1 MRMTSLKKA
10 STNNHRALPSRI
22 LSQAL
27 EQTADIVLVS
37 DDCGVIQYVNP
48 AFERVT
54 GYCGQEVLGQRPK
67 ILHSGQHQKDFYEE
81 LWKTISQ
88 GKVFSDVVVNRRKD
102 GSLYYEEK
110 TITPLIDQ
118 SGNITHFVSTGKD
131 VTERIRAEESL
142 HKLAFYDT
150 LTGLPN
156 RQQLHND
163 LSRAVSLARRN
174 NQTVAVM
181 FIDLDRFKNI
191 NDTLGHYEGDRLLR
205 KVADRIRSSLR
216 NEDIVGR
223 NGGDEFIVLLR
234 DPANAENTAHVAQ
247 KLISKLSKPYNLSGH
262 QHCIS
267 ASIGISFFPDDNNNH
282 QDLLKR
288 ADLAMYQAKA
298 AGGNCYRFFSYEMEE
313 RVHERMKMEYELHHA
328 VQNDALNE
336 HYQPQYDCKTGEL
349 VGLEVLLRWKHPEKG
364 MVSPKQFISIA
375 EETGE
380 IVKIGE
386 KLLTKV
392 CHKIVHWQALGFEI
406 PQVSINISPRQLLDE
421 NIVITIAKI
430 LHSSEIQPQNL
441 TLELTETALMQH
453 PDQAKEILD
462 ELSRLGV
469 KLAIDDFG
477 TGYSS
482 LSYLRCFRFDI
493 IKIDH
498 SFIQD
503 IPDDEEAKAL
513 IEAIIQMS
521 KRLGKTV
528 VAEGV
533 EEPEQLDYLRDI
545 DCDHVQGFLMGKPMS
560 ENDLFNHANTLI

>member
-1 MRMTSLKKA
+1 MPSFEKA
-10 STNNHRALPSRI
+10 NSNSQQALPSRI

-27 EQTADIVLVS
+27 QQTADIVLVS
-37 DDCGVIQYVNP
+37 DDSGVIQYVNP

-54 GYCGQEVLGQRPK
+54 GYSGQEVLGKRPK
-67 ILHSGQHQKDFYEE
+67 ILHSGQHKKHFYQD
-81 LWKTISQ
+81 LWETISQ
-88 GKVFSDVVVNRRKD
+88 GEVFSDVLVNRRKD

-110 TITPLIDQ
+110 TITPLRDQ

-131 VTERIRAEESL
+131 VTERIRAQESL
-142 HKLAFYDT
+142 HRLAFYDT

-191 NDTLGHYEGDRLLR
+191 NDTLGHYEGDKLLR

-216 NEDIVGR
+216 NEDTVAR

-234 DPANAENTAHVAQ
+234 GPGNAENSAHVAE
-247 KLISKLSKPYNLSGH
+247 KLIAELSRPYSLTGH

-298 AGGNCYRFFSYEMEE
+298 AGGNCYRFFSHEMEE
-313 RVHERMKMEYELHHA
+313 RVHERMKMENELHYA
-328 VQNDALNE
+328 VENNTLTE

-349 VGLEVLLRWKHPEKG
+349 IGLEVLLRWKHPERG

-375 EETGE
+375 EETGD

-392 CHKIVHWQALGFEI
+392 CHKIAHWQAVGFNI

-421 NIVITIAKI
+421 NLVISFAKI
-430 LHSSEIQPQNL
+430 LHSSQINPEIL
-441 TLELTETALMQH
+441 TLELTESALMQH

-482 LSYLRCFRFDI
+482 LSYLRCFRFDF

-503 IPDDEEAKAL
+503 IPSDEEAKAL

-521 KRLGKTV
+521 KKLGKTV

-533 EEPEQLDYLRDI
+533 EHQEQLDYLREVN
-545 DCDHVQGFLMGKPMS
+545 CDHIQGYLLGKPMP
-560 ENDLFNHANTLI
+560 ENELFNHANTLI

>member
-1 MRMTSLKKA
+1 MPSFEKA
-10 STNNHRALPSRI
+10 SSNSQRALSSRI

-27 EQTADIVLVS
+27 QQTADIVLVS

-54 GYCGQEVLGQRPK
+54 GYSGQEVLGQRPK
-67 ILHSGQHQKDFYEE
+67 ILHSGQHKKDFYQD

-88 GKVFSDVVVNRRKD
+88 GEVFRDVIVNRRKD

-110 TITPLIDQ
+110 TITPLIDHN
-118 SGNITHFVSTGKD
+118 GNISHFVSTGKD
-131 VTERIRAEESL
+131 VTERIRAQESL

-216 NEDIVGR
+216 NEDTVAR

-234 DPANAENTAHVAQ
+234 GPGNAENTAHVAE
-247 KLISKLSKPYNLSGH
+247 KLIAELSRPYNLSGN

-267 ASIGISFFPDDNNNH
+267 ASIGISFFPDDKNNH

-298 AGGNCYRFFSYEMEE
+298 AGGNCYRFFSHEMEE
-313 RVHERMKMEYELHHA
+313 RVHERMKMEYELHYA
-328 VQNDALNE
+328 VQNNSLAE

-349 VGLEVLLRWKHPEKG
+349 VGLEVLLRWKHPDRG

-375 EETGE
+375 EETGD

-386 KLLTKV
+386 RLLTKV
-392 CHKIVHWQALGFEI
+392 CHKIAHWQAVGFNI
-406 PQVSINISPRQLLDE
+406 PQVSINISPRQLLDKD
-421 NIVITIAKI
+421 IVITFAKI
-430 LHSSEIQPQNL
+430 LHSSQIKPEIL
-441 TLELTETALMQH
+441 TLELTESALMQH
-453 PDQAKEILD
+453 PENAKEILD
-462 ELSRLGV
+462 ELSQLGV

-482 LSYLRCFRFDI
+482 LSYLRCFRFDF

-498 SFIQD
+498 SFIRD
-503 IPDDEEAKAL
+503 IP
-513 IEAIIQMS
+513 
-521 KRLGKTV
+521 G
-528 VAEGV
+528 
-533 EEPEQLDYLRDI
+533 
-545 DCDHVQGFLMGKPMS
+545 
-560 ENDLFNHANTLI
+560 